1 MDCCVDMQWLASH
14 PKFIANPVY
23 IAGDS
28 YSGLPLPIVVKYISD
43 GNFMPSVIIYEN
55 SHMFRNQL

>member
-1 MDCCVDMQWLASH
+1 MDCLFYPLLLVYTQWLAGH

-28 YSGLPLPIVVKYISD
+28 YSGLPVPIVAKYISD
-43 GNFMPSVIIYEN
+43 GNCMP
-55 SHMFRNQL
+55 